1 MTEILGAE
9 VEPFTLH
16 DLRCSAAT
24 GMPALEITPHVVDKI
39 LNHSSGKIAGVA
51 RVWVYNS
58 KSLSA
63 AGVPPHQIATRVG
76 VSRVTVNLWCQG
88 FLAKRLGGLEDAAG
102 RGRKPSV
109 PVEAVRVVLDKAV
122 TP

>member
-24 GMPALEITPHVVDKI
+24 GMPALEIAPHVVDKI

-51 RVWVYNS
+51 KIYNRFEYLPERREALDTGARCVE
-58 KSLSA
+58 SL
-63 AGVPPHQIATRVG
+63 VR
-76 VSRVTVNLWCQG
+76 
-88 FLAKRLGGLEDAAG
+88 
-102 RGRKPSV
+102 PSPSNV
-109 PVEAVRVVLDKAV
+109 VELPRRAEV
-122 TP
+122 